1 MTFLRTRTSSLNRA
15 ALRLVSALLAALLL
29 ATATAQADGD
39 QNGAAAEARRAVFEE
54 RFDRAWRLVDERYW
68 RLDRTGVDWQAVGA
82 EYKPQALA
90 ATDDDAFYA
99 ILERMYEELGDDHSV
114 FVPPA
119 RVAEIAD
126 AYGSLPCV
134 ALFSHAPQGGRL
146 VTQLL
151 NRTAA
156 AVPRTASLY
165 AQHLPIA
172 VTLQAQALPELTD
185 SRQLANVTFGLT
197 AEGVGY
203 VRVPDLASDGVAS
216 AVRSAVAE
224 LEGAG
229 AWSFVLDLRHNPG
242 GRLITMMEVA
252 GIFTSGFLWRT
263 ITSWS
268 FPLPYPAIG
277 FTATELPLAVLID
290 GDVHSA
296 AEGLAGALQA
306 RGRAVVVGE
315 TSAGNVEALLPFCL
329 RDGSQAW
336 IATGVLAPV
345 LGRTW
350 EGQGVLPDVE
360 TDSASAPEQAVQWL
374 LEQRQTE

>member
-1 MTFLRTRTSSLNRA
+1 
-15 ALRLVSALLAALLL
+15 
-29 ATATAQADGD
+29 
-39 QNGAAAEARRAVFEE
+39 
-54 RFDRAWRLVDERYW
+54 
-68 RLDRTGVDWQAVGA
+68 
-82 EYKPQALA
+82 
-90 ATDDDAFYA
+90 
-99 ILERMYEELGDDHSV
+99 MYEELGDDHSV

-119 RVAEIAD
+119 RVAGIAD

-134 ALFSHAPQGGRL
+134 ALFPHALPF
-146 VTQLL
+146 TS
-151 NRTAA
+151 TI
-156 AVPRTASLY
+156 AVPEPAGLREAAGSWPTSL
-165 AQHLPIA
+165 
-172 VTLQAQALPELTD
+172 
-185 SRQLANVTFGLT
+185 GLT

-203 VRVPDLASDGVAS
+203 VRVPTSPATAWRR
-216 AVRSAVAE
+216 VRSAVAE

-229 AWSFVLDLRHNPG
+229 AWSFVLDLRNNPG

-252 GIFTSGFLWRT
+252 GVFTSGFLWRT

-290 GDVHSA
+290 SQVHSA

-336 IATGVLAPV
+336 IATGVLAP
-345 LGRTW
+345 LLRRTW
-350 EGQGVLPDVE
+350 EGQGVVPDLH
-360 TDSASAPEQAVQWL
+360 TASDEAPARAVALL
-374 LEQRQTE
+374 LEQREEP

>member
-1 MTFLRTRTSSLNRA
+1 M
-15 ALRLVSALLAALLL
+15 ALPIIVTLLL
-29 ATATAQADGD
+29 ALLT
-39 QNGAAAEARRAVFEE
+39 GAALAQDDDAASSADEWRAVLEE

-68 RLDRTGVDWQAVGA
+68 GLDRTGVDWQAVGA
-82 EYKPQALA
+82 EYRPLALGA
-90 ATDDDAFYA
+90 ADEDAFYA
-99 ILERMYEELGDDHSV
+99 VLERMYEELGDDHSV

-119 RVAEIAD
+119 RVAEIAE

-134 ALFSHAPQGGRL
+134 ALFTGLPQGGRL
-146 VTQLL
+146 VAEVL
-151 NRTAA
+151 NRGTALPAA
-156 AVPRTASLY
+156 AFMR
-165 AQHLPIA
+165 
-172 VTLQAQALPELTD
+172 AQALPDLQND
-185 SRQLANVTFGLT
+185 HRIGNVTFGLT

-203 VRVPDLASDGVAS
+203 LRVPDLASDGVAG
-216 AVRSAVAE
+216 AVRSAVGE
-224 LEGAG
+224 LTDAG
-229 AWSFVLDLRHNPG
+229 AWSFVLDLRQNPG

-252 GIFTSGFLWRT
+252 GIFTSGYLWRT

-268 FPLPYPAIG
+268 FPLPYPASG

-360 TDSASAPEQAVQWL
+360 VAPAAAPQRAVQWL
-374 LEQRQTE
+374 LEHRQAE